1 VATDLR
7 EVFLKTQLKIARQ
20 VLLALQSLCRAE
32 YAQFITEAPVD
43 CEYRVIT
50 AVIPENAEGYS
61 TAHRTGIIGQVFRTG
76 KAIIATDAHDHP
88 LYDTFDDSIEWE
100 LCFPL
105 FRDGVLEGVINL
117 EGAGELI
124 LDRGLWADILHVVE
138 HETKCQPPAL
148 PPDGAC
154 HLVNTRRLLIKAL
167 ADENQDS
174 IPKLARAIASCG
186 EDTLLVGDYPNL
198 LRGRGPSLAEAV
210 QRGLDVSYCFFGV
223 EKRLDLLA
231 TGSNI
236 GDQLR
241 ARPNWW
247 DLCQGR
253 YEFVLVQE

>member
-1 VATDLR
+1 M
-7 EVFLKTQLKIARQ
+7 
-20 VLLALQSLCRAE
+20 LLSLQSLSRAE
-32 YAQFITEAPVD
+32 YAQWITEDPVD

-50 AVIPENAEGYS
+50 ALVPEGAEDYS
-61 TAHRTGIIGQVFRTG
+61 TAHRTGIIGQVFRTEES
-76 KAIIATDAHDHP
+76 IVATDLHNHP
-88 LYDTFDDSIEWE
+88 LYDTFDDSIDWE

-124 LDRGLWADILHVVE
+124 LDRGLWADVLHVVE
-138 HETKCQPPAL
+138 HETKCQSPAL
-148 PPDGAC
+148 PPDSSC
-154 HLVNTRRLLIKAL
+154 HLVNTRQLLIKAI

-174 IPKLARAIASCG
+174 IPKLARAIASSG

-198 LRGRGPSLAEAV
+198 LGGRGPSLAEAV
-210 QRGLDVSYCFFGV
+210 QRGLDVSHCFFGV

-231 TGSNI
+231 TGPNS

-247 DLCQGR
+247 HLCEGR
-253 YEFVLVQE
+253 YQFVLVQE